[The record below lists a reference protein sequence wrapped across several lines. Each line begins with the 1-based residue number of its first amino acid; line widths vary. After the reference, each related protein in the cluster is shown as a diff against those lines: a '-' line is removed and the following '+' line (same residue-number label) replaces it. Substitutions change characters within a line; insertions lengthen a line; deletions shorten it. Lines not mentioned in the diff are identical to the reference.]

1 MTARR
6 TFPVLALAVMAAG
19 LALTACDNG
28 GGADKAAPSA
38 TTSNVAQSPTA
49 GPDAPTGGAGK
60 KCTDQRDYAG
70 DPRSNAEI
78 NSIGEDTGTCPEP
91 QSGGA
96 APSGTPVQ
104 DGKKC
109 TDQLDYAG
117 DPRSNAEINS
127 IGDKTG
133 YCPPVQGQ

>member
-6 TFPVLALAVMAAG
+6 KFPVLALAVMAAG

-28 GGADKAAPSA
+28 GGAGNAAPST

-49 GPDAPTGGAGK
+49 EPGAPTGRSGT

-133 YCPPVQGQ
+133 YCPPVQGL

>member
-1 MTARR
+1 MPARR

-28 GGADKAAPSA
+28 GGADDAAPSTA
-38 TTSNVAQSPTA
+38 TSSVAQSPTA
-49 GPDAPTGGAGK
+49 EPDAPTGRSGR
-60 KCTDQRDYAG
+60 KCTDRLDYAG
-70 DPRSNAEI
+70 DPRPNAEI
-78 NSIGEDTGTCPEP
+78 NSIGDKTGTCPQP

-104 DGKKC
+104 DAEKC
-109 TDQLDYAG
+109 TDRLDYAG
-117 DPRSNAEINS
+117 DPRPNAEINS

-133 YCPPVQGQ
+133 TCPQPL